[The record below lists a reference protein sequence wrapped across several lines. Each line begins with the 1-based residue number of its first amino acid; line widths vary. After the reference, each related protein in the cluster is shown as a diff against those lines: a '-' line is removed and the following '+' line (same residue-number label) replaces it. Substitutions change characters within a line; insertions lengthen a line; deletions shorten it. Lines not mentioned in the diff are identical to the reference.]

1 MNGRPQESGGKSRD
15 QKLGVFVDCNELVI
29 NEPITG
35 CTLIMIESKNLS
47 MNYKILWGEA
57 TNESI
62 GSHSEWD
69 AMFCDFIGQLHS
81 NVWSI

>member
-1 MNGRPQESGGKSRD
+1 LVNDFCDDGNLKKTNNNYGKKLKIRSPKLVSFMNGRPQESGGKSRD

-47 MNYKILWGEA
+47 MNYKIL
-57 TNESI
+57 
-62 GSHSEWD
+62 
-69 AMFCDFIGQLHS
+69 
-81 NVWSI
+81 